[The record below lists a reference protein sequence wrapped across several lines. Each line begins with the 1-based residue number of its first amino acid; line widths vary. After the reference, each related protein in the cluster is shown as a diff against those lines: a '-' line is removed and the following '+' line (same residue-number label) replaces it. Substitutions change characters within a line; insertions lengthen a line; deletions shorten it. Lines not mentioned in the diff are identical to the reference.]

1 MSFTVTQEDILT
13 LRADAAVLP
22 LEMTGRP
29 TEGRAAQA
37 LAAAG
42 GAELREA
49 LRRLKFLPVGGAAE
63 IEAGRLP
70 FRHLIVTAVPRWL
83 TGKAN
88 ELLALGRCYEAVCAQ
103 AARLGC
109 ASLAT
114 PFLSACY
121 YRFPKAEAVHV
132 ALRETG
138 KWPGETLFAADSPE
152 LLALSAQPWHKPQ
165 IVSYVGY
172 YRDSAVFALDNGQF
186 ARVDLR
192 AELRRAD
199 VIPYVEACYRV
210 GVDPRQ
216 EPLPEEEIRRL
227 RRIWEELDL

>member
-1 MSFTVTQEDILT
+1 MSYTVTQEDILR
-13 LRADAAVLP
+13 LRAEAAVLP

-42 GAELREA
+42 GEKLQDA
-49 LRRLKFLPVGGAAE
+49 LRRLRFLPVGSAAE
-63 IEAGRLP
+63 IEAGELP

-88 ELLALGRCYEAVCAQ
+88 ELLALGRCYEAVYAR

-114 PFLSACY
+114 PFLSGCY
-121 YRFPKAEAVHV
+121 YRFPAEELVHV
-132 ALRETG
+132 ALREAERWT
-138 KWPGETLFAADSPE
+138 GETLFAADSRE
-152 LLALSAQPWHKPQ
+152 LLELSGRAYRRPQ

-172 YRDSAVFALDNGQF
+172 YRDHAVFALDNGQF

-192 AELRRAD
+192 PELRRAD
-199 VIPYVEACYRV
+199 TVPYVEACYHE
-210 GVDPRQ
+210 GVDPKQ
-216 EPLPEEEIRRL
+216 PPLPEAEIRRL
-227 RRIWEELDL
+227 RRIWEECEF